1 MHYLRFDTNNM
12 NKYQVTIRFE
22 MNEEFMSL
30 VPEHRAYI
38 NTLIQKNIIEYYAVS
53 MESYRVWI
61 LMQAE
66 NKQAIIDYLA
76 ESPLFRWWKVE
87 IDQLFVYDSLHY
99 RLPELTLN

>member
-1 MHYLRFDTNNM
+1 
-12 NKYQVTIRFE
+12 
-22 MNEEFMSL
+22 
-30 VPEHRAYI
+30 
-38 NTLIQKNIIEYYAVS
+38 

>member
-1 MHYLRFDTNNM
+1 
-12 NKYQVTIRFE
+12 
-22 MNEEFMSL
+22 MSL
-30 VPEHRAYI
+30 VPQHRAYI

-66 NKQAIIDYLA
+66 SKQAIIDYLS

-87 IDQLFVYDSLHY
+87 IDQLFVFDSPHY